1 MPGKQHHK
9 FENEMLD
16 KIRSAAILGISVKF
30 LDRLIRRKSLPAYQ
44 EEGNLLFFFA

>member
-1 MPGKQHHK
+1 MPRKQHHK

-16 KIRSAAILGISVKF
+16 KIHSAAILGISVKF
-30 LDRLIRRKSLPAYQ
+30 LDKLIRRKSLPAYK